1 MRNIWISVTP
11 VSFVGCIPK
20 VLFAFLSSETPP
32 ILDTKLPLMYLVFS
46 VHGLLPLFAIQI
58 VQHNCCRAISFLFTV
73 FVSPSPIPFLFL
85 LLLLLLLFQYLSSFC
100 LTKFNP
106 FSGFFSCCCCCS
118 NIFPVFCFCLTR
130 SNPLPVCCHRTHS
143 CAKYLHNL
151 VYSFSVKHSVAC
163 LRLLAKQNLVDAY
176 KFSYWKF

>member
-73 FVSPSPIPFLFL
+73 FVQS
-85 LLLLLLLFQYLSSFC
+85 LSC
-100 LTKFNP
+100 
-106 FSGFFSCCCCCS
+106 FFCCCCCCCF
-118 NIFPVFCFCLTR
+118 NIFPLFVSPNSIPFQV
-130 SNPLPVCCHRTHS
+130 SS
-143 CAKYLHNL
+143 L
-151 VYSFSVKHSVAC
+151 VVVAVPTSFLFSVFVSPGPIPC
-163 LRLLAKQNLVDAY
+163 LFAVTELTLVPNIY
-176 KFSYWKF
+176 TT